1 MALVKNL
8 NISWSDKVCN
18 EHKCIVEC
26 REERA
31 IISVINRRQRVWLG
45 YTLRH
50 GDLVSL
56 VIERRLRGRRPSGR
70 PRAGML
76 DRVKDDSPYVAV
88 KGCALDRELSGRTC
102 LWAEH

>member
-1 MALVKNL
+1 MKKL

-18 EHKCIVEC
+18 EHRSIEEC

-31 IISVINRRQRVWLG
+31 IISVINRRQRVRLG

-50 GDLVSL
+50 GDLVPL
-56 VIERRLRGRRPSGR
+56 FIERRVIGRRPSGR
-70 PRAGML
+70 PGAGIL

-88 KGCALDRELSGRTC
+88 KGCALDREL
-102 LWAEH
+102 